1 MFYAVMLVKYRFRRM
16 FGGPEMAHW
25 GINME
30 FGRRYD
36 QRNFRNEFPDHENLG
51 IGTLIEFV
59 CAIVSVL
66 C

>member
-1 MFYAVMLVKYRFRRM
+1 MAPCGKY
-16 FGGPEMAHW
+16 
-25 GINME
+25 ME

-51 IGTLIEFV
+51 KGTLIEFV

>member
-1 MFYAVMLVKYRFRRM
+1 M
-16 FGGPEMAHW
+16 FGGPEMAPC
-25 GINME
+25 GKYME